1 MLIYLRCSTDKQ
13 AAKGLTIPSQR
24 ERCLQWAK
32 ENGYEVDEETDIYID
47 EGESARTSNRPQFQV
62 MWERCR
68 QDKTVTAVAFY
79 DISRLARNRIDF
91 ALVKQDLEK
100 RGIRICSVTEGTDE
114 TPSGQLLEGVLST
127 VAEFFSLQGGE
138 KIKTGM
144 GQKFSNGDWPTR
156 AKYGYK
162 NVQERLTSNKVK
174 SWIDVNWEEAKWVV
188 RAFELFATGDYS
200 AQTLAKKLQDENF
213 PVRKGKRSSGK
224 LHPSFL
230 NKILRDKFYIGIMTW
245 KGAII
250 APPLTKHELFLD
262 RALFEKV
269 QAIMDARL
277 GGASRNRRLFSVIKS
292 ISYCGECGSKMTN
305 DEQKTSSGRIIKY
318 LRCLKSQHGEKIEC
332 KQAYTDEEI
341 YLGQFSD
348 LLKMI
353 ELPNGFVEK
362 LRARIK
368 TLFADEQSVY
378 EKARIDILGKIE
390 SVKRKKK
397 NLVMQLLD
405 NEKSSPAD
413 IEMYEG
419 IKMELNLEENRFNEE
434 LTKIENKISAVVRTV
449 EIAVALAAN
458 CLYAFQKA
466 KEPALQTLLA
476 RTLFKKLLM
485 KDGEI
490 VSAVLNEPVDYLC
503 YPRLKN
509 HPIFDLSA
517 VGAPERT
524 RTSNPCGTTS

>member
-1 MLIYLRCSTDKQ
+1 
-13 AAKGLTIPSQR
+13 
-24 ERCLQWAK
+24 
-32 ENGYEVDEETDIYID
+32 
-47 EGESARTSNRPQFQV
+47 
-62 MWERCR
+62 
-68 QDKTVTAVAFY
+68 
-79 DISRLARNRIDF
+79 
-91 ALVKQDLEK
+91 
-100 RGIRICSVTEGTDE
+100 
-114 TPSGQLLEGVLST
+114 
-127 VAEFFSLQGGE
+127 
-138 KIKTGM
+138 
-144 GQKFSNGDWPTR
+144 
-156 AKYGYK
+156 
-162 NVQERLTSNKVK
+162 
-174 SWIDVNWEEAKWVV
+174 
-188 RAFELFATGDYS
+188 
-200 AQTLAKKLQDENF
+200 
-213 PVRKGKRSSGK
+213 
-224 LHPSFL
+224 
-230 NKILRDKFYIGIMTW
+230 
-245 KGAII
+245 
-250 APPLTKHELFLD
+250 
-262 RALFEKV
+262 
-269 QAIMDARL
+269 
-277 GGASRNRRLFSVIKS
+277 
-292 ISYCGECGSKMTN
+292 
-305 DEQKTSSGRIIKY
+305 
-318 LRCLKSQHGEKIEC
+318 
-332 KQAYTDEEI
+332 
-341 YLGQFSD
+341 
-348 LLKMI
+348 MI